1 MEASSFIP
9 YHKESY
15 EAPVMKR
22 RAETYH
28 LWLEQRRSLRTFS
41 DKPVPKEVIEKLIM
55 AGSTAPSGAHKQPW
69 TFCAV
74 SDPEIKKKIREAA
87 EKEEY
92 KNYHGRMSDEW
103 LKDLEVFETDWNK
116 EFLETAPWLVIL
128 FKQNYGFENGEKS
141 KHYYVNESV
150 GLAAGFFL
158 TAVHHAGLVS
168 LTHTPSPMDF
178 LGKVLDRPAN
188 ERAFLLMPVGYPP
201 EEALVPD
208 LSRKNLEEVAVFYS

>member
-1 MEASSFIP
+1 
-9 YHKESY
+9 
-15 EAPVMKR
+15 
-22 RAETYH
+22 
-28 LWLEQRRSLRTFS
+28 
-41 DKPVPKEVIEKLIM
+41 
-55 AGSTAPSGAHKQPW
+55 
-69 TFCAV
+69 
-74 SDPEIKKKIREAA
+74 
-87 EKEEY
+87 
-92 KNYHGRMSDEW
+92 MSDEW

-178 LGKVLDRPAN
+178 LGKVLNRPAN